1 MAVRIV
7 ASVIAVLG
15 AAAMALAT
23 MVALV
28 RGTILAVSIGG
39 MALRVVAVVA
49 DFAIGTVLLLGC
61 IYLATH
67 LAVVILGVG
76 KAPFPPLP
84 KDEYP
89 NEPRPIDSSRI

>member
-1 MAVRIV
+1 MAVRII
-7 ASVIAVLG
+7 ASLIAVLG
-15 AAAMALAT
+15 AAAMTFAA

-28 RGTILAVSIGG
+28 RGTILAISIGG
-39 MALRVVAVVA
+39 MPLRVFAVVV
-49 DFAIGTVLLLGC
+49 DFVIGTVLLLGC

-89 NEPRPIDSSRI
+89 SQPRPADSSKI

>member
-15 AAAMALAT
+15 AAAMTLAT

-28 RGTILAVSIGG
+28 RGTILAISIGG

-49 DFAIGTVLLLGC
+49 DFVIGTVLLLGC

-84 KDEYP
+84 TGEYP
-89 NEPRPIDSSRI
+89 VERHPIDSSRI

>member
-1 MAVRIV
+1 MAVRVV
-7 ASVIAVLG
+7 ASFVAVLG
-15 AAAMALAT
+15 AAAMTLVT

-28 RGTILAVSIGG
+28 RATFLAVSISG
-39 MALRVVAVVA
+39 MPLRILAVAA
-49 DFAIGTVLLLGC
+49 DFVVGTVLLLGC

-89 NEPRPIDSSRI
+89 IKTHPADSSRI

>member
-1 MAVRIV
+1 MAVR
-7 ASVIAVLG
+7 VIASLIAVMG
-15 AAAMALAT
+15 AAAMTLAT

-39 MALRVVAVVA
+39 LPLRAFAVVA
-49 DFAIGTVLLLGC
+49 DFVIGTVLLLGC

-76 KAPFPPLP
+76 RAPFPPLP
-84 KDEYP
+84 KDESP
-89 NEPRPIDSSRI
+89 SETHPADSPKI

>member
-1 MAVRIV
+1 M
-7 ASVIAVLG
+7 
-15 AAAMALAT
+15 MLAT

-28 RGTILAVSIGG
+28 RGTILAISISE
-39 MALRVVAVVA
+39 MPLRIAAVFA
-49 DFAIGTVLLLGC
+49 DFVIGTVLLLGC
-61 IYLATH
+61 IYLATQ

-89 NEPRPIDSSRI
+89 GEPRPIDSSKI

>member
-1 MAVRIV
+1 
-7 ASVIAVLG
+7 
-15 AAAMALAT
+15 MALAT

>member
-1 MAVRIV
+1 MT
-7 ASVIAVLG
+7 
-15 AAAMALAT
+15 LAT

-28 RGTILAVSIGG
+28 RGTILAISIG
-39 MALRVVAVVA
+39 AVPLRVFAVIA
-49 DFAIGTVLLLGC
+49 DFVIGTVLLLGC

-89 NEPRPIDSSRI
+89 REPRPADSSKI

>member
-1 MAVRIV
+1 MAVRVV
-7 ASVIAVLG
+7 AYLIAVLG
-15 AAAMALAT
+15 AAAMTLAT

-49 DFAIGTVLLLGC
+49 DFVIGTVLLLGC

-89 NEPRPIDSSRI
+89 NEPRPVDSSKI

>member
-1 MAVRIV
+1 MAIRIV
-7 ASVIAVLG
+7 ASLIAVLG
-15 AAAMALAT
+15 AAAMTLAT

-28 RGTILAVSIGG
+28 RGTILAISIGG
-39 MALRVVAVVA
+39 IALRVVAVVA
-49 DFAIGTVLLLGC
+49 DFVIGTVLLLGC
-61 IYLATH
+61 IYVATH

-89 NEPRPIDSSRI
+89 NEPGPADSSKI